1 MKLQPQVNQ
10 SGEVVGYCHWCEA
23 CESMHCFRIEHPF
36 NANGPT
42 WKFDGNMDSP
52 SFHPSMRLFTGH
64 KNSPNTVCH
73 YFVKGGMID
82 YCNDSPHR
90 LRGQKIELLH
100 VDVVLAERQARY
112 AHEALV
118 DDRFRAL
125 VQLDLEWARKAMPG
139 ETGDEVRLVA
149 MHQSALRERQGSA
162 LISGSSRAAGCVS
175 AGSCA
180 RTCIPCSK
188 ATSSRRERERRI
200 GEGEAATV
208 SRGRR
213 RRRSSSCASSYV
225 PSPIR
230 GRSMR

>member
-23 CESMHCFRIEHPF
+23 CESIHCFRIEHPF

-118 DDRFRAL
+118 DERFRAL

-149 MHQSALRERQGSA
+149 MHRARYENDKVPPDFRIESGRWLRERGLLRSN
-162 LISGSSRAAGCVS
+162 LHPVL
-175 AGSCA
+175 
-180 RTCIPCSK
+180 
-188 ATSSRRERERRI
+188 
-200 GEGEAATV
+200 EGDKLPT
-208 SRGRR
+208 
-213 RRRSSSCASSYV
+213 
-225 PSPIR
+225 
-230 GRSMR
+230 